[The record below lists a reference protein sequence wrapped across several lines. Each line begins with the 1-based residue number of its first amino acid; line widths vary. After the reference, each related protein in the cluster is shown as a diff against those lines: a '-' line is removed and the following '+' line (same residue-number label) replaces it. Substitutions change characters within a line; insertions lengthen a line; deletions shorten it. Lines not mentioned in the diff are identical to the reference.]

1 MMKVTISIRMVWVAL
16 VSGCLLWCPVGVWI
30 YCTLWWC
37 LCRKSTMEPL
47 DQTMRVRNTA
57 SEMNHK

>member
-1 MMKVTISIRMVWVAL
+1 MMKVTTSIRMVCVAL
-16 VSGCLLWCPVGVWI
+16 VSGGLLWCPVGVWI
-30 YCTLWWC
+30 YCTLWRC